1 MFKNGLRTF
10 EAEMMQI
17 LHSNVKIV
25 NNNVNIYCFC
35 FVLSSF
41 FPEILVN

>member
-25 NNNVNIYCFC
+25 NNNVNILLLFC
-35 FVLSSF
+35 SIEF
-41 FPEILVN
+41 FS